1 MVQLVAK
8 YQIFETVQNATIP
21 WMAKWFVGET
31 ANVVD
36 EKCLMHDIRAVDRQT
51 REFLGVPYAGE
62 RVLR

>member
-1 MVQLVAK
+1 MVQRVAK
-8 YQIFETVQNATIP
+8 YQIFETVQNATMP
-21 WMAKWFVGET
+21 WMAKRFVGET